1 MMKRI
6 LGIAAVALLTMI
18 GSALAQDT
26 KTAAP
31 ETFRQVLDNDR
42 VRVFKV
48 NFKPGAK
55 VDVHNRPGFL
65 LWVEKEG
72 SLVFALPGKTPY
84 EVTFLPGEVQS
95 FPAMTVAFENDTDQ
109 EFRAIMVELKGAPT
123 ARVAHVAKSKV
134 KARSRGKGKAH
145 VRKRRR

>member
-6 LGIAAVALLTMI
+6 VVIAALTLLSMI
-18 GSALAQDT
+18 GSAAAQDV
-26 KTAAP
+26 KTIAP

-48 NFKPGAK
+48 TFKPGVK
-55 VDVHNRPGFL
+55 VDLHSHPNFL

-72 SLVFALPGKTPY
+72 NLVFALPGKTPY

-109 EFRAIMVELKGAPT
+109 EFRAIMVELKSAPA

-134 KARSRGKGKAH
+134 KARGRGKGKAH